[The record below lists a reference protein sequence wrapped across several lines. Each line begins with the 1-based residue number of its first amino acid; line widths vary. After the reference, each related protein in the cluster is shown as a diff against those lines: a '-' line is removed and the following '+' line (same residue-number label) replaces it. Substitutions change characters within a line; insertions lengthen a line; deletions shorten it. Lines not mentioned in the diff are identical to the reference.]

1 MLGGI
6 VIQSFGVIVQEVRE
20 ETSVHPKTPDA
31 HSLDTQ
37 RLVPGHRE
45 DLCSTGW
52 ISVLIC
58 SLLQVALGSDH
69 HTASHGQW
77 ALLSRR
83 FG

>member
-1 MLGGI
+1 MLGRI
-6 VIQSFGVIVQEVRE
+6 VIQSFGVMVQEVRE

-69 HTASHGQW
+69 HTASHVG
-77 ALLSRR
+77 
-83 FG
+83 FTE